1 MTLIALLLCN
11 KCTLFLSI
19 LVDCLDRSKDLMR
32 KKVAVLGSTGSI
44 GTQTLD
50 VIDHLGY
57 EVTVLTACK
66 NVDLLE
72 QQARKYRPRYLAVSD
87 AESCQK
93 LRQALSDLPREV
105 WCGEDGLCRAAALT
119 ENDIVVNA
127 VVGIAGLAPTLA
139 ALEAGKTL
147 ALANKESLVAGG
159 HLVTQTARRTGAE
172 ILPVDS
178 EHSAIFQCLMGH
190 TDHSELSKIF
200 LTASGGPF
208 FGMKKE
214 QPQKI
219 SVEQAMDHPTWKM
232 GGKITVDSA
241 TLMNKG
247 LELIEAVWLFGLPP
261 EAIEIVVHRESVIHS
276 AVELVDGSVIAQMG
290 VPDMRIPIQLAL
302 TYPKR
307 MPGRTKRLSFID
319 YGKLTFFPPDFET
332 FDCVR
337 SCVKAAHMGGLMP
350 CVVNGANEEAVSL
363 FLERKIP
370 FLKIGEL
377 VEASLSLTE
386 YQKDYHSMD
395 EIKEADGAARQFV
408 QKQVATYL

>member
-1 MTLIALLLCN
+1 
-11 KCTLFLSI
+11 
-19 LVDCLDRSKDLMR
+19 MR

-93 LRQALSDLPREV
+93 LRQALSDLPIEV
-105 WCGEDGLCRAAALT
+105 CCGEDGLCRAAALT

-214 QPQKI
+214 QLQKI

-247 LELIEAVWLFGLPP
+247 LELIEAV
-261 EAIEIVVHRESVIHS
+261 
-276 AVELVDGSVIAQMG
+276 
-290 VPDMRIPIQLAL
+290 
-302 TYPKR
+302 
-307 MPGRTKRLSFID
+307 
-319 YGKLTFFPPDFET
+319 
-332 FDCVR
+332 
-337 SCVKAAHMGGLMP
+337 
-350 CVVNGANEEAVSL
+350 
-363 FLERKIP
+363 
-370 FLKIGEL
+370 
-377 VEASLSLTE
+377 
-386 YQKDYHSMD
+386 
-395 EIKEADGAARQFV
+395 
-408 QKQVATYL
+408 